1 MGSRR
6 QVIFG
11 LLIVAVGVT
20 WLLDNVGVISVS
32 ISYIVRTYWP
42 VVFLIWGLD
51 LLIEG
56 TRQTGS
62 GRTSDFANA
71 GILLVIGLLF
81 LSRTTGF
88 FYFDWSIIWR
98 SLLPIILIL
107 IGWNLVS
114 SGTFPGGRHWAI
126 LSGVERKQRG
136 WKLESGSFA
145 AVMGSVEIDATV
157 ADIPEGETRLDLFA
171 LMGGVELIVPAD
183 VTVECRGTAVL
194 GGIEFFREEAGGIVA
209 SIDSTSPGTP
219 GSTKRLVITARAVMG
234 GVDIKR
240 G

>member
-6 QVIFG
+6 QIIFG
-11 LLIVAVGVT
+11 LILVGLGAA
-20 WLLDNVGVISVS
+20 WLLNNVGVISVS
-32 ISYIVRTYWP
+32 IGYIVRTYWP

-56 TRQTGS
+56 TRRTGS
-62 GRTSDFANA
+62 SRTAGFTNA

-88 FYFDWSIIWR
+88 FYFNWSIMWR

-136 WKLESGSFA
+136 WRMESGSFG

-194 GGIEFFREEAGGIVA
+194 GGIEFFREDAGGIVA
-209 SIDSTSPGTP
+209 TIDSTCPGAT
-219 GSTKRLVITARAVMG
+219 GSTKRLVITARAILG
-234 GVDIKR
+234 AVDIRR

>member
-11 LLIVAVGVT
+11 LILVALGLA
-20 WLLDNVGVISVS
+20 WLLNNVGAISVS
-32 ISYIVRTYWP
+32 IGYIVRTYWP
-42 VVFLIWGLD
+42 VIFIIWGLD
-51 LLIEG
+51 LLVEG
-56 TRQTGS
+56 TRRTGS
-62 GRTSDFANA
+62 GRRSEFASA
-71 GILLVIGLLF
+71 GILLIIGVLL
-81 LSRTTGF
+81 LLRTTHLY
-88 FYFDWSIIWR
+88 YFNWSIIWKA
-98 SLLPIILIL
+98 LLPILLIL

-126 LSGVERKQRG
+126 MSGVERKQRG

-145 AVMGSVEIDATV
+145 AVLGSVEIDATV

-171 LMGGVELIVPAD
+171 FMGAVELIVPAD
-183 VTVECRGTAVL
+183 VTVQCRGTAVL
-194 GGIEFFREEAGGIVA
+194 GGIEFFREDAGGIVA
-209 SIDSTSPGTP
+209 SIDSSSPGAP
-219 GSTKRLVITARAVMG
+219 GSTKRLVVAARAVMG